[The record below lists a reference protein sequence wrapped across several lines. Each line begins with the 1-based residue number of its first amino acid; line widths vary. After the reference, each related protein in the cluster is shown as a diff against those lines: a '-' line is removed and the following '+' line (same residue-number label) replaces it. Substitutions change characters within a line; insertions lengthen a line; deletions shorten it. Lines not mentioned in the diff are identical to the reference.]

1 MLNQQPNDL
10 GIFGPRMASTLV
22 QPWTPT
28 AASSLSMQTPRAK
41 SYPTQLNSDIPIF
54 PSRLHLPKTKSF
66 MAFRLS
72 PVQLLVRRRPQASPK
87 SNPLPTFETYSN
99 HGDYSCLPP
108 SSHLESRCLAIQGC
122 QHRTLQGWYRL
133 HRRHWPTRLWLAH
146 RGVHRPDQQALRSYH
161 LL

>member
-1 MLNQQPNDL
+1 MVVGFSSMPNQQPDAL
-10 GIFGPRMASTLV
+10 GIFVPRMASTLV
-22 QPWTPT
+22 QPWIPT

-87 SNPLPTFETYSN
+87 SKPLPTFKTSSN
-99 HGDYSCLPP
+99 HGDYSRLSH
-108 SSHLESRCLAIQGC
+108 SSHLESRCLAVQGC
-122 QHRTLQGWYRL
+122 LHMNLQGWYCL
-133 HRRHWPTRLWLAH
+133 HRRHPPARL
-146 RGVHRPDQQALRSYH
+146 
-161 LL
+161 